1 MRDLSKPSTA
11 QCNRNLYIL
20 FLMAEP
26 KYVSCVRLATILAA
40 VSHDSVNRFLLREN
54 YTPEDLFNEVKGNLI
69 FEGGTTSVDDSV
81 VDKPYRA
88 LGKSAFVD
96 FFWSGKHKKTV
107 KGINLITLYFTDI
120 EGHSYPVNFRIY
132 DKREGKTKN
141 DYFLEMLSQVMTW
154 GLRPCYVTG
163 DSWYSSI
170 ENLKFLKNEKV
181 GFLFGV
187 ADNRKVSLERGKP
200 VQIKTLDIPDGGLV
214 VYLKDFGWVK
224 VFCQNFKNEARYY
237 VLYLPDL
244 EALKQITRQAFK
256 RIHDLHWQIESFH
269 RAIKQVCNSERFQ
282 VRTEQAIRNHF
293 FCALSAYVRL
303 QNMRLEGLIDNVYQ
317 VSRDLFI
324 PVVRQF
330 IAENL
335 TAEQA

>member
-1 MRDLSKPSTA
+1 
-11 QCNRNLYIL
+11 
-20 FLMAEP
+20 MAEP
-26 KYVSCVRLATILAA
+26 KYLSCVRLATILAT

-69 FEGGTTSVDDSV
+69 FEGGTASVDDSV

-96 FFWSGKHKKTV
+96 FFWSGKHKKAV

-120 EGHSYPVNFRIY
+120 AGHSYPVNFRIY

-154 GLRPCYVTG
+154 GLSPAYVTG

-170 ENLKFLKNEKV
+170 ENLKFLRNEKV

-187 ADNRKVSLERGKP
+187 ADNRKVSLENAKP
-200 VQIKTLDIPDGGLV
+200 VQVKTLEIPEGGIV
-214 VYLKDFGWVK
+214 VYLKELGWVK
-224 VFCQNFKNEARYY
+224 IFCQNFKNEARYY
-237 VLYLPDL
+237 ALYLPDL
-244 EALKQITRQAFK
+244 EVLQNLTRQAFK
-256 RIHDLHWQIESFH
+256 RVHDLHWQIESFH
-269 RAIKQVCNSERFQ
+269 RAIKQVCNIERFH

-303 QNMRLEGLIDNVYQ
+303 QNMCFEGLIDNVYQ
-317 VSRDLFI
+317 VSRELFI

-335 TAEQA
+335 MLETA